1 MNVVVQTM
9 TNDNFIKEYSEEIN
23 INDINDINDINNI
36 YDNPHVPFI

>member
-9 TNDNFIKEYSEEIN
+9 TNDNFIKEYSKEIN
-23 INDINDINDINNI
+23 INDINSTDNI

>member
-23 INDINDINDINNI
+23 INDINNI
-36 YDNPHVPFI
+36 YDNPHVTFI

>member
-9 TNDNFIKEYSEEIN
+9 TNDNFIKEYSKEIN
-23 INDINDINDINNI
+23 INNI

>member
-23 INDINDINDINNI
+23 INDLNDINNI

>member
-9 TNDNFIKEYSEEIN
+9 TNDNFIKEYSKEIN
-23 INDINDINDINNI
+23 INGVNNINNI